1 MAKILIT
8 STWGTDDPTRAT
20 LPFVSAQGFLDT
32 GHEVG
37 ISLLGEATNLMKD
50 YLVEQIDGVGWHPL
64 RELFPKAIESG
75 VSIYV

>member
-50 YLVEQIDGVGWHPL
+50 YLVEQIDGVGWPPL